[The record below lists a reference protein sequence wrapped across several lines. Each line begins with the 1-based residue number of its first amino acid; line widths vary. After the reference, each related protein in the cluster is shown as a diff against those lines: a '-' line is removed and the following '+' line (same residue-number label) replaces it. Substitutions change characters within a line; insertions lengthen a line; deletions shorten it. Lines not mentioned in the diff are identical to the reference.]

1 MTSASKSTSIHIG
14 NHRSIEEDICCVPK
28 LLICTTKSSLI
39 YAFMRQGNDKIF
51 SDEDSNHLL
60 IQLHA

>member
-1 MTSASKSTSIHIG
+1 MLFYFIF
-14 NHRSIEEDICCVPK
+14 IEITLTCCVPK
-28 LLICTTKSSLI
+28 LLISTTTSSLI

-51 SDEDSNHLL
+51 SNEDSNHLL